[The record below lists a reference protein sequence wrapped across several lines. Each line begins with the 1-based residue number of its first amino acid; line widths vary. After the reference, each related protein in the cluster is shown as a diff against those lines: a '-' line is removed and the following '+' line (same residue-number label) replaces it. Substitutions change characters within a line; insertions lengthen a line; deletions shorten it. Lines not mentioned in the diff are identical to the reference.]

1 MEEAVFLSGL
11 AASVT
16 VVHRRDE
23 LRAALAMQERARST
37 PNIHFIWD
45 SVIDDIL
52 DISRN
57 TVTGAMIRNVKT
69 NQVAF
74 HPCDGIFLALGHV
87 PNTSYLQDQI
97 QVDSQGFIVVHK
109 GSATNIPGIF
119 AAGDVAD
126 PVYKQAIT
134 AAGMGCMA
142 ALDAERFLKGI

>member
-16 VVHRRDE
+16 VVHRRSE
-23 LRAALAMQERARST
+23 LRASQAMQDRARST
-37 PNIHFIWD
+37 SNISFIWD
-45 SVIDDIL
+45 TVIDDIL
-52 DISRN
+52 DTAKN
-57 TVTGAMIRNVKT
+57 TVTGAMLRNVKT
-69 NQVAF
+69 NQVTY

-87 PNTSYLQDQI
+87 PNTSYLSNQLEM
-97 QVDSQGFIVVHK
+97 DSQGFIAVGK
-109 GSATNIPGIF
+109 GSATNIPGVF

-126 PVYKQAIT
+126 PVYKQAVT